1 MISLYN
7 IQSLHSTLL
16 RVKLKTKFIDQQDA
30 LEHYIVNHYIQS
42 SNWIRALVLAA
53 NDGVL
58 SIASIPIG
66 VAVASELRYSTLLAT
81 LTGLVAWALSMAAGK
96 YVSTSSRTDIEKA
109 VGNNC
114 LLE

>member
-1 MISLYN
+1 MVFY
-7 IQSLHSTLL
+7 QSLPLPLVSLL
-16 RVKLKTKFIDQQDA
+16 Q
-30 LEHYIVNHYIQS
+30 VNLG
-42 SNWIRALVLAA
+42 IRL
-53 NDGVL
+53 
-58 SIASIPIG
+58 
-66 VAVASELRYSTLLAT
+66 LLAT